1 MQVSVFAAHLEIRR
15 VVFEMLLHTHTQ
27 LVDPLP
33 LGLQGGAVGLRTRRK
48 HTEVTHRAGGGSIS
62 VICSF

>member
-48 HTEVTHRAGGGSIS
+48 HTEVTHRAGEGSIS